1 MFFDKAI
8 IFTDIHF
15 GMKNNSRHH
24 NQDCEDFIIWMIKE
38 AQDRG
43 IKKCFFLGDWHHNRA
58 SINVSTLNYTTSNL
72 RRLSEAFEEVIMI
85 TGNHD
90 LYYREKRE
98 IHSLSMIEE
107 FKNIRMINNKMFIE
121 DGVAFIPW
129 LCDDEWKKLKEVE
142 CKYMFGHFE
151 LPSFYMNAMV
161 QMPDHGGLKAEDLS
175 KPEKVFSGHFHKRQ
189 VRGNVIYPGNCF
201 PHNYADAWDDDRGCT
216 ILDWN
221 GDIDYLKW
229 PEAPKYR
236 TLTLSKLIDS
246 PDEFLSD
253 KTYCRVTLD
262 VGITYEE
269 ANFIKETFA
278 KQYDLREIA
287 LMPSKKEEHTQDWN
301 KGVDIQVE
309 NVDSIVLSQLDSVQS
324 DTIRKELLVEI
335 YTGLTS

>member
-24 NQDCEDFIIWMIKE
+24 NQDCEDFIDWMISE
-38 AQDRG
+38 AHNRG

-72 RRLSEAFEEVIMI
+72 RRLNDNFDEVIMI

-98 IHSLSMIEE
+98 IHSLSMIED
-107 FKNIRMINNKMFIE
+107 FPKIRMINDQRFVE

-129 LCDDEWKKLKEVE
+129 LCDDEWKSLRDIK

-175 KPEKVFSGHFHKRQ
+175 GPEMVFSGHFHKRQ
-189 VRGNVIYPGNCF
+189 QHGNVIYPGNCF
-201 PHNYADAWDDDRGCT
+201 PHNYADAWDDERGCT
-216 ILDWN
+216 ILDWD
-221 GDIDYLKW
+221 GTIEYLKW
-229 PEAPKYR
+229 PDAPKYR
-236 TLTLSKLIDS
+236 TLTLSKLIDD
-246 PDEFLSD
+246 PDKFLSD

-324 DTIRKELLVEI
+324 DTIKKELLVDI